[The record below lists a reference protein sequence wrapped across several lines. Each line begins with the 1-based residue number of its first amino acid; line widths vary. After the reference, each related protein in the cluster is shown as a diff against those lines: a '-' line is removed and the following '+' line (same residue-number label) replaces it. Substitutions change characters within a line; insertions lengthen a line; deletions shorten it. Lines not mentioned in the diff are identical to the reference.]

1 MEALNLS
8 ESFLDEL
15 NLSSEGTTVHKGELK
30 TFAGCQ
36 RRFSLTAA
44 VVMLW
49 LGIRGKDTGMSFVP
63 PGAKAGPLWAS
74 WKKK

>member
-8 ESFLDEL
+8 ESCLDEL

-36 RRFSLTAA
+36 RRFSLIGA
-44 VVMLW
+44 V
-49 LGIRGKDTGMSFVP
+49 GK
-63 PGAKAGPLWAS
+63 L
-74 WKKK
+74 